1 MPVYPTPFY
10 SLDEKKK
17 KQKKR
22 EREWGVALGGKHA
35 LKCICYNTHHKEGG
49 KEERKK
55 ERKKERKRKKKKWK
69 SQKKKRYKMFFLVF
83 TLRFLLGLSCSS
95 RIIRRQSSR
104 EKKIFLRRRE

>member
-55 ERKKERKRKKKKWK
+55 ERKKEKEKRRNGKVK
-69 SQKKKRYKMFFLVF
+69 KKKRYKMFFLVF

>member
-35 LKCICYNTHHKEGG
+35 LKFICYNTHHKEGG

-55 ERKKERKRKKKKWK
+55 EKRKRKKKKWK
-69 SQKKKRYKMFFLVF
+69 SQKKKDTKCFFCIYTAISIGIV
-83 TLRFLLGLSCSS
+83 LLLSHHS
-95 RIIRRQSSR
+95 
-104 EKKIFLRRRE
+104 KTVVT